1 MTSSYDLVVVNGTI
15 VNHDGVWE
23 GDIGVRDG
31 KIAVLGQ
38 IGAQAG
44 AEVIDARGL
53 HVLPGVIDSH
63 VHFREPGAEHKED
76 LETGSRAA
84 VMGGVTS
91 VFEMPNT
98 APTTTTAEALAD
110 KLRRAEGRMYCDHAF
125 YIGASLENI
134 GALEA
139 LQHLPGVAGV
149 KVFAGSSTGNLLIA
163 EEPDLERVFARLT
176 RRAAFHSED
185 EARLT
190 ERLGERRAGDPASH
204 PVWRDPKAAR
214 DCTALLLRLART
226 HGKRIHILHVTTG
239 EEIPL
244 LAAHKDVA
252 TAEVTPHHL
261 SLQAPEDYERLGTH
275 AQINPPIRDGA
286 HRAALWAAI
295 RDGTIDTIGSDHAP
309 HTLEEKWRPYP
320 ESPSG
325 MPGVQT
331 LVPVMLDHVNAGRLS
346 LQRFVDLVCHA
357 PQRVYGIAGKG
368 RIAAGYDADLTLVDM
383 GREAE
388 ITESWLA
395 SRCGW
400 SPYTGKRVT
409 GWPVGTIVRGQA
421 VMRDG
426 ELIGPALGKPARFLE
441 ALPLQGAPAR

>member
-1 MTSSYDLVVVNGTI
+1 MTSSYDLVVVNGTV
-15 VNHDGVWE
+15 VNHDGAWT
-23 GDIGVRDG
+23 GDIGIRDG
-31 KIAVLGQ
+31 KIAALGA

-44 AEVIDARGL
+44 AQAIDARGL

-63 VHFREPGAEHKED
+63 VHFREPGAAHKED

-84 VMGGVTS
+84 VMGGVTT

-98 APTTTTAEALAD
+98 APPTTTAEALAD

-125 YIGASLENI
+125 YIGACLENI
-134 GALEA
+134 GELEA
-139 LQHLPGVAGV
+139 LQRLPGVAGV

-163 EEPDLERVFARLT
+163 EEPDLARVFARLT
-176 RRAAFHSED
+176 RRAAFHSEV

-190 ERLGERRAGDPASH
+190 ARLDERRAGDPASH

-214 DCTALLLRLART
+214 DCTELLLRLARA
-226 HGKRIHILHVTTG
+226 HGKRVHILHVTTAD
-239 EEIPL
+239 EMPL
-244 LAAHKDVA
+244 LAANKDVA

-261 SLQAPEDYERLGTH
+261 TLQAPEDYERLGTH
-275 AQINPPIRDGA
+275 AQINPPVRDGA
-286 HRAALWAAI
+286 HRAALWAALA
-295 RDGTIDTIGSDHAP
+295 DGTVDTIGSDHAP
-309 HTLEEKWRPYP
+309 HTLSEKARPYP

-346 LQRFVDLVCHA
+346 LQRFVDLVCHG

-400 SPYTGKRVT
+400 SPYTGKRVK
-409 GWPVGTIVRGQA
+409 GWPVGTVVRGQA

-426 ELIGPALGKPARFLE
+426 ELTAPAAGKPARFLE
-441 ALPLQGAPAR
+441 ALAPEGAG

>member
-1 MTSSYDLVVVNGTI
+1 
-15 VNHDGVWE
+15 
-23 GDIGVRDG
+23 VRDG
-31 KIAVLGQ
+31 KIAGLGQ

-44 AEVIDARGL
+44 AQVIEARGL

-84 VMGGVTS
+84 VMGGVTT

-98 APTTTTAEALAD
+98 SPPTTTAGALDD
-110 KLRRAEGRMYCDHAF
+110 KMRRAEGRMYCDHAF

-134 GALEA
+134 GELES
-139 LQHLPGVAGV
+139 LQRLPGVAGV

-163 EEPDLERVFARLT
+163 EEPDLQRVFARLT

-190 ERLGERRAGDPASH
+190 ERLGERRAGDPSSH
-204 PVWRDPKAAR
+204 PIWRDPKAAL

-226 HGKRIHILHVTTG
+226 HGKRVHILHLTSG
-239 EEIPL
+239 DEIPL

-295 RDGTIDTIGSDHAP
+295 RDGVIDTVGSDHAP
-309 HTLEEKWRPYP
+309 HTLEEKTRPYP

-346 LQRFVDLVCHA
+346 LQRFVDLVCHG

-383 GREAE
+383 ACEAE
-388 ITESWLA
+388 ITDSWLA

-400 SPYTGKRVT
+400 SPYTGKRVK

-426 ELIGPALGKPARFLE
+426 ELIGPALGRPARFLE
-441 ALPLQGAPAR
+441 VLPPYLG

>member
-1 MTSSYDLVVVNGTI
+1 MPSSYDLVIVNGTV

-23 GDIGVRDG
+23 GDIGIRDG
-31 KIAVLGQ
+31 QIAALGA

-44 AEVIDARGL
+44 AKAVDARGL

-63 VHFREPGAEHKED
+63 VHFREPGAEQKED

-84 VMGGVTS
+84 VMGGVTT

-98 APTTTTAEALAD
+98 VPPTTTAEALTD

-134 GALEA
+134 GELPALER
-139 LQHLPGVAGV
+139 LPGVAAV
-149 KVFAGSSTGNLLIA
+149 KIFIGSSTGNLLIA
-163 EEPDLERVFARLT
+163 EQSDLERVLALIT

-185 EARLT
+185 EARLMA
-190 ERLGERRAGDPASH
+190 RLDERRTGKPGSH
-204 PVWRDPKAAR
+204 AVWRDAKAAR
-214 DCTALLLRLART
+214 DATELLLRLARAY
-226 HGKRIHILHVTTG
+226 GKRIHVLHVTTG
-239 EEIPL
+239 DEMPL
-244 LAAHKDVA
+244 LAANKDIA
-252 TAEVTPHHL
+252 TVEVTPHHL

-275 AQINPPIRDGA
+275 AQINPPVRDAA
-286 HRAALWAAI
+286 HREALWAGL
-295 RDGTIDTIGSDHAP
+295 RDGTVDTIGSDHAP
-309 HTLEEKWRPYP
+309 HTMEEKARAYP

-346 LQRFVDLVCHA
+346 LQRFADLTSHG
-357 PQRVYGIAGKG
+357 PQRVYGLAGKG
-368 RIAAGYDADLTLVDM
+368 RIAAGYDADLTLVDLS
-383 GREAE
+383 REAE
-388 ITESWLA
+388 ITEDWLA

-400 SPYTGKRVT
+400 SPYTGKRVK
-409 GWPVGTIVRGQA
+409 GWPMGTVVRGRI

-426 ELIGPALGKPARFLE
+426 EIIAPAAGQPARFVETLR
-441 ALPLQGAPAR
+441 PQRD

>member
-1 MTSSYDLVVVNGTI
+1 MTSSYDLVVINGTV

-31 KIAVLGQ
+31 KIAGLGQ

-44 AEVIDARGL
+44 AQVIEARGL

-84 VMGGVTS
+84 VMGGVTT

-98 APTTTTAEALAD
+98 SPPTTTAGALDD
-110 KLRRAEGRMYCDHAF
+110 KMRRAEGRMYCDHAF

-134 GALEA
+134 GELES
-139 LQHLPGVAGV
+139 LQRLPGVAGV

-163 EEPDLERVFARLT
+163 EEPDLQRVFARLT

-190 ERLGERRAGDPASH
+190 ERLGERRAGDPSSH
-204 PVWRDPKAAR
+204 PIWRDPKAAL

-226 HGKRIHILHVTTG
+226 HGKRVHILHLTSG
-239 EEIPL
+239 DEIPL

-295 RDGTIDTIGSDHAP
+295 RDGVIDTVGSDHAP
-309 HTLEEKWRPYP
+309 HTLEEKTRPYP

-346 LQRFVDLVCHA
+346 LQRFVDLVCHG

-383 GREAE
+383 ACEAE
-388 ITESWLA
+388 ITDSWLA

-400 SPYTGKRVT
+400 SPYTGKRVK

-426 ELIGPALGKPARFLE
+426 ELIGPARGRPARFLE
-441 ALPLQGAPAR
+441 VLPPYLG

>member
-31 KIAVLGQ
+31 KIAGLGQ

-63 VHFREPGAEHKED
+63 VHFREPGAEQKED

-84 VMGGVTS
+84 VMGGVTT

-98 APTTTTAEALAD
+98 SPPTTTAEALAD

-125 YIGASLENI
+125 YIGASLENL
-134 GALEA
+134 GELATLER
-139 LQHLPGVAGV
+139 LPGVAGV

-163 EEPDLERVFARLT
+163 EEPDLARVFARIT
-176 RRAAFHSED
+176 RRTAFHSED

-190 ERLGERRAGDPASH
+190 DRLGERRPGDPASH

-214 DCTALLLRLART
+214 DCTALLLRLARA

-239 EEIPL
+239 DEMPL
-244 LAAHKDVA
+244 LAANKDVA
-252 TAEVTPHHL
+252 TVEVTPHHL
-261 SLQAPEDYERLGTH
+261 TLQAPEDYERLGTQ
-275 AQINPPIRDGA
+275 AQINPPVRDAA
-286 HRAALWAAI
+286 HRAALWAALA
-295 RDGTIDTIGSDHAP
+295 DGTVDTIGSDHAP
-309 HTLEEKWRPYP
+309 HLLDEKARRYP

-346 LQRFVDLVCHA
+346 LQRFVDLVCHG

-383 GREAE
+383 GRREE
-388 ITESWLA
+388 ITEDWLA

-400 SPYTGKRVT
+400 SPYTGKQVK
-409 GWPVGTIVRGQA
+409 GWPVGTVVRGQA

-426 ELIGPALGKPARFLE
+426 ELIAPPAGKPARFLE
-441 ALPLQGAPAR
+441 ALPPEGAG

>member
-1 MTSSYDLVVVNGTI
+1 MPSSYDLVIVNGTV

-23 GDIGVRDG
+23 GDIGIRDG
-31 KIAVLGQ
+31 QIAALGA

-44 AEVIDARGL
+44 AKAVDARGL

-63 VHFREPGAEHKED
+63 VHFREPGAEQKED

-84 VMGGVTS
+84 VMGGVTT

-98 APTTTTAEALAD
+98 VPPTTIAEALTD

-134 GALEA
+134 GELPALER
-139 LQHLPGVAGV
+139 LPGVAAV
-149 KVFAGSSTGNLLIA
+149 KIFIGSSTGNLLIA
-163 EEPDLERVFARLT
+163 EQSDLERVLALIT

-185 EARLT
+185 EARLMA
-190 ERLGERRAGDPASH
+190 RLDERRTGKPGSH
-204 PVWRDPKAAR
+204 AVWRDAKAAR
-214 DCTALLLRLART
+214 DATELLLRLARAY
-226 HGKRIHILHVTTG
+226 GKRIHVLHVTTG
-239 EEIPL
+239 DEMPL
-244 LAAHKDVA
+244 LAANKDIA
-252 TAEVTPHHL
+252 TVEVTPHHL

-275 AQINPPIRDGA
+275 AQINPPVRDAA
-286 HRAALWAAI
+286 HREALWAGL
-295 RDGTIDTIGSDHAP
+295 RDGTVDTIGSDHAP
-309 HTLEEKWRPYP
+309 HTLEEKARAYP

-346 LQRFVDLVCHA
+346 LQRFVDLTSHG
-357 PQRVYGIAGKG
+357 PQRVYGLAGKG
-368 RIAAGYDADLTLVDM
+368 RIAAGYDADLTLVDLS
-383 GREAE
+383 REAE
-388 ITESWLA
+388 ITEDWLA

-400 SPYTGKRVT
+400 SPYTGKRVK
-409 GWPVGTIVRGQA
+409 GWPMGTVVRGRI

-426 ELIGPALGKPARFLE
+426 EIIAPAAGQPARFVE
-441 ALPLQGAPAR
+441 TVRPQHD